1 MPYTTDD
8 LRIKEIREL
17 TPPSYLI
24 REFPCGQL
32 ASSTVHIARHSAHD
46 IIHGKD
52 DRLLV
57 IVGPCS
63 IHDPVAAEE
72 YAEKLSEL
80 RRHFADD
87 LEIIMRVYFEKPRTT
102 IGWKGLINDPDLD
115 CSFHINHGL
124 RLARELLLT
133 INELG
138 VPAGT
143 EYLDMITPQYIA
155 DLISWVLS
163 ELVPQK
169 VRCIVNWRA
178 VFHAPSDSRTALTAT
193 SKLQL
198 MPLKRPQT
206 NMSSFPSL
214 RAATPLL
221 LLRGQ

>member
-80 RRHFADD
+80 R
-87 LEIIMRVYFEKPRTT
+87 
-102 IGWKGLINDPDLD
+102 LI
-115 CSFHINHGL
+115 
-124 RLARELLLT
+124 LLMTLKSLCGS
-133 INELG
+133 ISKN
-138 VPAGT
+138 PA
-143 EYLDMITPQYIA
+143 P
-155 DLISWVLS
+155 
-163 ELVPQK
+163 
-169 VRCIVNWRA
+169 
-178 VFHAPSDSRTALTAT
+178 PSAGKA
-193 SKLQL
+193 
-198 MPLKRPQT
+198 
-206 NMSSFPSL
+206 
-214 RAATPLL
+214 
-221 LLRGQ
+221 

>member
-24 REFPCGQL
+24 RDFPCGQL

-63 IHDPVAAEE
+63 IHDPAAAEE
-72 YAEKLSEL
+72 YAEKLAEL

-155 DLISWVLS
+155 DLISWG
-163 ELVPQK
+163 
-169 VRCIVNWRA
+169 A
-178 VFHAPSDSRTALTAT
+178 FGA
-193 SKLQL
+193 
-198 MPLKRPQT
+198 
-206 NMSSFPSL
+206 
-214 RAATPLL
+214 
-221 LLRGQ
+221 

>member
-72 YAEKLSEL
+72 YAVKIFLNYSLYTNSLNSAAILLMTLKSSCGSISKSLALLS
-80 RRHFADD
+80 
-87 LEIIMRVYFEKPRTT
+87 
-102 IGWKGLINDPDLD
+102 
-115 CSFHINHGL
+115 
-124 RLARELLLT
+124 
-133 INELG
+133 
-138 VPAGT
+138 AG
-143 EYLDMITPQYIA
+143 
-155 DLISWVLS
+155 
-163 ELVPQK
+163 K
-169 VRCIVNWRA
+169 V
-178 VFHAPSDSRTALTAT
+178 
-193 SKLQL
+193 
-198 MPLKRPQT
+198 
-206 NMSSFPSL
+206 
-214 RAATPLL
+214 
-221 LLRGQ
+221 

>member
-87 LEIIMRVYFEKPRTT
+87 LEIIMRALGGQEK
-102 IGWKGLINDPDLD
+102 
-115 CSFHINHGL
+115 
-124 RLARELLLT
+124 
-133 INELG
+133 
-138 VPAGT
+138 
-143 EYLDMITPQYIA
+143 
-155 DLISWVLS
+155 
-163 ELVPQK
+163 
-169 VRCIVNWRA
+169 
-178 VFHAPSDSRTALTAT
+178 
-193 SKLQL
+193 
-198 MPLKRPQT
+198 
-206 NMSSFPSL
+206 
-214 RAATPLL
+214 
-221 LLRGQ
+221 